1 MGTTYMPLTGDVM
14 LCIVAA
20 KTDSPPKKTKAKA
33 GKVTSMY
40 FYLWNCIWYC

>member
-1 MGTTYMPLTGDVM
+1 MDTYMPVTGDVM
-14 LCIVAA
+14 CIVAA

-33 GKVTSMY
+33 GKVTSR